1 METKKVLG
9 IIFSILFI
17 CAFGFVLSWG
27 IINFNKVKDGMSG
40 TGVYTKDDVDKA
52 YKDGYSTAL
61 DNEKS
66 YTELIDSYRDT
77 ITAQTD
83 QISQLNSQ
91 VTVLTNSNKDYT
103 QQIINL
109 ESQKVSLEEQVDNL
123 STIKTNNETTI
134 NDLTSQIV
142 ILQKEV
148 SDLQN
153 SNYNYS
159 QEIAQKNSQISN
171 LQNSVL
177 QLQKTNELNVETIN
191 NLNSQITN
199 LNSQISEMSLQIQN
213 NSANVS
219 YLNNKISELEQSVSY
234 YERYISSLENG
245 EQVVAT
251 FEFNGSVYSIQIVA
265 PNSTL
270 SVTNPSSTDYVIFN
284 YWTVDG
290 DRIDL
295 STYKITKNTKIVAD
309 VTQKYDVKFM
319 VDNTEFNKQL
329 VVKNGNVVLPSNPT
343 KNGYEFDG
351 WTINGVD
358 IIDPTTININSNTTF
373 IAKFTKIHTVTFVLE
388 DSTYNTQNIR
398 NGDYASN
405 VIVDS
410 TVYKKFNG
418 WTINGAIVDL
428 STYKI
433 VADTTVIASITY
445 SYDVSFI
452 VDGISINNQI
462 VLKDNYSIIPN
473 QPTKSGYEFK
483 GWSLNGI
490 DIVEVSNIS
499 ITSNTQFIA
508 IFERRLGFADEFTKI
523 NHNYVNSTNMNYMF
537 DIDDNTFLM
546 TANGY
551 TLYFVD
557 KQTYEV
563 TEQKFEACNNLVL
576 YNNKLYGS
584 SSSYYGFNV
593 FDLSTKISKKLIT
606 ASTLETYGFK
616 SSDTKYIKCDVHN
629 GYIYLFGDSSS
640 GNDRCVIINLNTL
653 EVKNTIVLSSKN
665 YDGHTIID
673 NYLYI
678 GSYYSS
684 TEICQKIN
692 LSTFTVETTFD
703 YSSLPYEIDNTIYW
717 DIDNVVNVY
726 NPSNNNFTA
735 TDISYNWYST
745 VKEVNG
751 IYFIKYKV
759 SDSRQ
764 SLGTFNPDTF
774 EINENAR
781 FEQQFVYYFDA
792 VKIDD
797 NTLLIYQRGVNANGN
812 YFILYYI

>member
-270 SVTNPSSTDYVIFN
+270 SVTNPTSTDYVIFN
-284 YWTVDG
+284 YWTVAG
-290 DRIDL
+290 DKIDL

-358 IIDPTTININSNTTF
+358 IIDPTTINVNSNTTF
-373 IAKFTKIHTVTFVLE
+373 IAKFTKLYNVTFMSDNSLY
-388 DSTYNTQNIR
+388 STEVVRSGNYVTIPENPTKS
-398 NGDYASN
+398 GGYTF
-405 VIVDS
+405 V
-410 TVYKKFNG
+410 G
-418 WTINGAIVDL
+418 WTING
-428 STYKI
+428 
-433 VADTTVIASITY
+433 DTLI
-445 SYDVSFI
+445 
-452 VDGISINNQI
+452 
-462 VLKDNYSIIPN
+462 
-473 QPTKSGYEFK
+473 
-483 GWSLNGI
+483 
-490 DIVEVSNIS
+490 
-499 ITSNTQFIA
+499 
-508 IFERRLGFADEFTKI
+508 
-523 NHNYVNSTNMNYMF
+523 
-537 DIDDNTFLM
+537 
-546 TANGY
+546 
-551 TLYFVD
+551 
-557 KQTYEV
+557 
-563 TEQKFEACNNLVL
+563 
-576 YNNKLYGS
+576 
-584 SSSYYGFNV
+584 
-593 FDLSTKISKKLIT
+593 DLSTKTILSDIVFT
-606 ASTLETYGFK
+606 AKFEMLVIDLDGNNLFNYSTYE
-616 SSDTKYIKCDVHN
+616 
-629 GYIYLFGDSSS
+629 
-640 GNDRCVIINLNTL
+640 
-653 EVKNTIVLSSKN
+653 TIVFDYYTN
-665 YDGHTIID
+665 NNEYFVNGVNIID
-673 NYLYI
+673 NSEVVQLTANDKYSVDKYVVNNNVYI
-678 GSYYSS
+678 LSNCKIQLTDIRKMFYQCKNLKSIEFNNFDTTNVIYANSMFYGCESLTELDLSNFVTNNFKHLSAMFYNCKSLIELDLSNFNCSVEGMNSMFYNCNNLESITFGNIDTSSVTQFQSMFYQCYKLTSLDLSFMDTSNAIDMNSMFYS
-684 TEICQKIN
+684 C
-692 LSTFTVETTFD
+692 
-703 YSSLPYEIDNTIYW
+703 SSLIELDLINFNTSKT
-717 DIDNVVNVY
+717 VNMY
-726 NPSNNNFTA
+726 YLFCYRPQIRN
-735 TDISYNWYST
+735 
-745 VKEVNG
+745 
-751 IYFIKYKV
+751 
-759 SDSRQ
+759 
-764 SLGTFNPDTF
+764 
-774 EINENAR
+774 INS
-781 FEQQFVYYFDA
+781 F
-792 VKIDD
+792 KIFAI
-797 NTLLIYQRGVNANGN
+797 TK
-812 YFILYYI
+812 